1 MALQAGAED
10 LQPFQ
15 GPARGFSFPKEIQP
29 ILDQHCVRCHND
41 RDRRPAPDRLD
52 WLGTREA
59 DPDWSR
65 RPDRRERA
73 TAVAARTR
81 AQPAPAPAAVVP
93 AFSLLSAE
101 TVDAQAKRRW
111 SDAYLN
117 LTAATTKDPAA
128 GNYVGT
134 YDGRIVN
141 WPGSQSVPA
150 PLPPNTAGACR
161 SELQPMLEAGHAG
174 TRLSPDELARIACWI
189 DLYVPYCGDYTEA
202 AAWTEEEHAKYQ
214 RYADKRQRM
223 EEMERQNLAGHTAAT
238 QGH

>member
-1 MALQAGAED
+1 MAFFLRPS
-10 LQPFQ
+10 LCP
-15 GPARGFSFPKEIQP
+15 S
-29 ILDQHCVRCHND
+29 CVAISSP
-41 RDRRPAPDRLD
+41 PAP
-52 WLGTREA
+52 
-59 DPDWSR
+59 
-65 RPDRRERA
+65 
-73 TAVAARTR
+73 
-81 AQPAPAPAAVVP
+81 
-93 AFSLLSAE
+93 
-101 TVDAQAKRRW
+101 DAQAKRRW

-150 PLPPNTAGACR
+150 PLPPYTAGACR
-161 SELQPMLEAGHAG
+161 SELLPLLEAGHAG
-174 TRLSPDELARIACWI
+174 TRLSPDELATIACWI

-223 EEMERQNLAGHTAAT
+223 AEMERQNLTGHAAAQ